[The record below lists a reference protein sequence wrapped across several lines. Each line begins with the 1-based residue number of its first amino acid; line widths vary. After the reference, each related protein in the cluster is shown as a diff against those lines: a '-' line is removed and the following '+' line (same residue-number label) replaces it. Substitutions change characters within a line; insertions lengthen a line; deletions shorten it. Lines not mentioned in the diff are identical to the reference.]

1 MQRRHANLA
10 WQHWLLHV
18 GMRTPRR
25 TRLAAGEQQHKVERH
40 VRGVAVVDE
49 LQRSVAHAQND
60 LSPGCEAVASAW
72 DDGSH
77 LVSSR
82 GVVGAAV
89 ACVSG
94 NGTACSQDLN
104 GSNGQGNTEMSCK
117 HEK

>member
-77 LVSSR
+77 FVSSR
-82 GVVGAAV
+82 GVVGAAI
-89 ACVSG
+89 ACVMRQWHRKQSRFAWAP
-94 NGTACSQDLN
+94 TN
-104 GSNGQGNTEMSCK
+104 GSNGQS
-117 HEK
+117 